1 MIYIHEKIRSRL
13 KRERVAIGL
22 VRYDETSEDRIYRA
36 AEIADDFARVTVV
49 DEDDRTAEVLLELVQ
64 QNKVHSA
71 VRGTA
76 GASKLLSLLR
86 KNYSP
91 ARIAVLETPS
101 RKLFLL
107 SPVGVDEGETVSDRI
122 RLAKFSSEVAEK
134 LGLSKDIAFLS
145 GGRYEDIGRS
155 GAVDRTLADAELCA
169 KISGGINYEI
179 RLEDAIEKDII
190 IAPDGISG
198 NLIFRALCYL
208 GNGIEYG
215 AVFCNI
221 PYRMVDT
228 SRSQS
233 AEGFARAI
241 ALAVVL

>member
-1 MIYIHEKIRSRL
+1 MIYIHENIRKRL

-36 AEIADDFARVTVV
+36 AEIADEFAKVTVV
-49 DEDDRTAEVLLELVQ
+49 DEEGKTAEKLLELVE
-64 QNKVHSA
+64 KGRVYSA

-76 GASKLLSLLR
+76 GASKFLNLLR
-86 KNYSP
+86 RDYNP
-91 ARIAVLETPS
+91 VRIAVLETPS

-107 SPVGVDEGETVSDRI
+107 SPVGVDEGKTVSEKI
-122 RLAKFSSEVAEK
+122 RLAKFSAEVAEK
-134 LGLSKDIAFLS
+134 LGLRNEIAFLS
-145 GGRYEDIGRS
+145 GGRYEDVGRS
-155 GAVDRTLADAELCA
+155 EDVDRTLADAELCA
-169 KISGGINYEI
+169 RISGGVHYEI
-179 RLEDAIEKDII
+179 RFEDAVEKDII

-215 AVFCNI
+215 AVFCDI
-221 PYRMVDT
+221 PYRIVDT

-233 AEGFARAI
+233 AEGFVRAI